1 MKPAQA
7 HVLELCAPGNHKSS
21 CMAGTMA
28 LLKGGRNWVF
38 LSHKGRAFL
47 LYWGVGILSWRLRGG
62 IEGFYYV
69 YCWFSKSGGFDFFF
83 RFWKQNSPKLCLKI
97 QIKSNSF
104 KCVKMKPTF
113 KLVKIKW
120 GLKFGLC
127 NTSSNCFSHTFKSN
141 HGAQAVVMWSKT
153 FNDFFSNQR
162 LGKRSI
168 FSEIDSYTA
177 G

>member
-83 RFWKQNSPKLCLKI
+83 RFWKQNSPKRCLKI

-120 GLKFGLC
+120 G
-127 NTSSNCFSHTFKSN
+127 
-141 HGAQAVVMWSKT
+141 WSLVCVTLPQIASPTPSKVIMGHRLWWCGVKLLV
-153 FNDFFSNQR
+153 FFFSNQR